1 MELKKLI
8 IQSLP
13 EALKRMALGE
23 TRVAPGDVKPAYL
36 RKTCS
41 ELKEKGY
48 VFLTS
53 MKSGEMTVTRIK

>member
-8 IQSLP
+8 VQSLP
-13 EALKRMALGE
+13 EALRRMSLGE
-23 TRVAPGDVKPAYL
+23 TCVAPGELKPAYL

-53 MKSGEMTVTRIK
+53 MKSGELTVTRIK